1 VFEIQNYA
9 SFVCAILLFQLIPGP
24 GTLAILT
31 ATARSGIGAGCGAV
45 MGTLVGDF
53 VYMVAA
59 VVGLAAV
66 MNANPLL
73 FRALQWFGVAYLC
86 WIGVQLLRA
95 RLAGAGTAP
104 DSRKSAWVYF
114 RQAFVVSLTNP
125 KVVLFFVAFFPLFLR
140 VDASPITLGA
150 MMAHVT
156 VISFLYQT
164 GLVLIGNAVARTL
177 SSLPVVRTVA
187 TRFAGLALIGFG
199 VKLALSNR

>member
-9 SFVCAILLFQLIPGP
+9 SFVCAILLFQAIPGP

-53 VYMVAA
+53 VYMVAGVA
-59 VVGLAAV
+59 GLAAV

-104 DSRKSAWVYF
+104 DPRRSGWVYF
-114 RQAFVVSLTNP
+114 RQAFAVSLTNP

-156 VISFLYQT
+156 VISFLYQA
-164 GLVLIGNAVARTL
+164 GLVLIGNSVAHTL
-177 SSLPVVRTVA
+177 SSLPVARTAA
-187 TRFAGLALIGFG
+187 TRLAGLALIGFG